1 MCDVMAVI
9 PPDTSRDRR
18 IEDVTNLYLIHPV
31 ARALVP
37 VAIRAGIS
45 ANAVSCI
52 GLAIG
57 MGAAWCFYHWESAA
71 LATLGFALAV
81 LWLIADGLDGMVAR
95 ATGTASPL
103 GRVMDGICDHGV
115 FVLIYLALAFSVG
128 TAEGWALAVTAG
140 VAHAVQSSLYEAERA
155 RFHRRIKGDSGEAR
169 PVRTRNPL
177 ERLYDFVAG
186 SLDRAAGRFDRA
198 LREQPAI
205 ASVYGRNAAPAMKA
219 MALLSA
225 NMRVVAV
232 WLACLL
238 GDPQLFWW
246 WEIGPLTII
255 AAITILWHRRVETMT
270 AGLHI
275 PQKQLR
281 P

>member
-1 MCDVMAVI
+1 M
-9 PPDTSRDRR
+9 
-18 IEDVTNLYLIHPV
+18 IHPA

-52 GLAIG
+52 GLVIG
-57 MGAAWCFYHWESAA
+57 AGAAVCFYNWASP
-71 LATLGFALAV
+71 LVATLGFALAI

-115 FVLIYLALAFSVG
+115 FVLIYVAMAISIG
-128 TAEGWALAVTAG
+128 TVQGWALAVAAG

-169 PVRTRNPL
+169 PIRTRNPL

-186 SLDRAAGRFDRA
+186 SLDAAAGRFDNA
-198 LREQPAI
+198 LRDRPALAEI
-205 ASVYGRNAAPAMKA
+205 YGRKAAPAMKA

-225 NMRVVAV
+225 NMRVLAI

-238 GDPQLFWW
+238 GDPALFWW
-246 WEIGPLTII
+246 WAIGPLTII
-255 AAITILWHRRVETMT
+255 AAITIMWHRRVEAMT

-275 PQKQLR
+275 AEKQLR

>member
-1 MCDVMAVI
+1 MAAI

-37 VAIRAGIS
+37 VAIRWRIS

-52 GLAIG
+52 GLVIG
-57 MGAAWCFYHWESAA
+57 AGAAVCFYNWTSP
-71 LATLGFALAV
+71 LVATLGFVLAI

-115 FVLIYLALAFSVG
+115 FVLIYLAMAISIG
-128 TAEGWALAVTAG
+128 TIEGWVLAVAAG

-186 SLDRAAGRFDRA
+186 SLDRAAGRFDQA
-198 LREQPAI
+198 LRSQPAL
-205 ASVYGRNAAPAMKA
+205 APLYGQKAAPAMKA

-225 NMRVVAV
+225 NMRVLAI
-232 WLACLL
+232 WLACIL
-238 GDPQLFWW
+238 GDPKLFWW
-246 WEIGPLTII
+246 WEIIPLTII
-255 AAITILWHRRVETMT
+255 AFITIMWHRRVEAMT

-275 PQKQLR
+275 SEKQLR

>member
-1 MCDVMAVI
+1 MTAI
-9 PPDTSRDRR
+9 PPDASRDRR
-18 IEDVTNLYLIHPV
+18 IEDVTNLYLIHPA

-37 VAIRAGIS
+37 VAIRWRVS

-57 MGAAWCFYHWESAA
+57 AAAAWCFYHWQSPV
-71 LATLGFALAV
+71 LATVGFVLAIA
-81 LWLIADGLDGMVAR
+81 WLIADGLDGMVAR

-115 FVLIYLALAFSVG
+115 FVLIYVAMATSIG
-128 TAEGWALAVTAG
+128 TVEGWTLAVAAG

-177 ERLYDFVAG
+177 EWLYDLVAG
-186 SLDRAAGRFDRA
+186 SLDRAAARFDKA
-198 LREQPAI
+198 LRTDPTL
-205 ASVYGRNAAPAMKA
+205 ASTYGRKAASAMKA

-225 NMRVVAV
+225 NMRVLAI
-232 WLACLL
+232 WLACVL
-238 GDPQLFWW
+238 GDPSLFWW
-246 WEIGPLTII
+246 WEIVPLTLI
-255 AAITILWHRRVETMT
+255 AIVTILWHRRVEAMT

-275 PQKQLR
+275 AEKQLR

>member
-1 MCDVMAVI
+1 MAAT

-18 IEDVTNLYLIHPV
+18 IEDVTNLYVIHPA

-37 VAIRAGIS
+37 VAIRAGVS

-52 GLAIG
+52 GLVIG
-57 MGAAWCFYHWESAA
+57 AGAAWCFFHWESAA
-71 LATLGFALAV
+71 LVTLGFALAI

-115 FVLIYLALAFSVG
+115 FVLIYVAMAVSIG
-128 TAEGWALAVTAG
+128 TIDGWALAVAAG

-177 ERLYDFVAG
+177 EQLYDFVAG
-186 SLDRAAGRFDRA
+186 SLDRAAGRFDQA
-198 LREQPAI
+198 LRARPAL
-205 ASVYGRNAAPAMKA
+205 APFYGRKATAAMKA

-225 NMRVVAV
+225 NMRVLAI

-238 GDPQLFWW
+238 GDPRLFWW

-255 AAITILWHRRVETMT
+255 AAMTIMWHRRVETVT
-270 AGLHI
+270 AGLHL
-275 PQKQLR
+275 PEKQLR

>member
-1 MCDVMAVI
+1 MAAI

-18 IEDVTNLYLIHPV
+18 IEDVTNLYMIHPA

-37 VAIRAGIS
+37 GAIRLGIS

-52 GLAIG
+52 GLVIG
-57 MGAAWCFYHWESAA
+57 AGAAVCFYNWASP
-71 LATLGFALAV
+71 LVATLGFALAI

-115 FVLIYLALAFSVG
+115 FVLIYLAMAISIG
-128 TAEGWALAVTAG
+128 TVEGWALAVAAG

-155 RFHRRIKGDSGEAR
+155 RFHRRIKGDSGEGR

-186 SLDRAAGRFDRA
+186 SLDRAAARFDRA
-198 LREQPAI
+198 LRADPALAGI
-205 ASVYGRNAAPAMKA
+205 YGRKAAPTMKA

-225 NMRVVAV
+225 NMRVLAI
-232 WLACLL
+232 WIACLL
-238 GDPQLFWW
+238 GDPKLFWW
-246 WEIGPLTII
+246 WEIMPLTII
-255 AAITILWHRRVETMT
+255 AAATILWHRRVEAMT

-275 PQKQLR
+275 AENQLR

>member
-1 MCDVMAVI
+1 MIAAP

-18 IEDVTNLYLIHPV
+18 IEDVTNAWLIHPA
-31 ARALVP
+31 ARALMP
-37 VAIRAGIS
+37 VAIRLGIS

-57 MGAAWCFYHWESAA
+57 TLAALCFYDWQSPVSVTFG
-71 LATLGFALAV
+71 LALAV
-81 LWLIADGLDGMVAR
+81 AWLIADGLDGMVAR

-115 FVLIYLALAFSVG
+115 FVLIYVAMATAIG
-128 TAEGWALAVTAG
+128 TVEGWVLAVAAG
-140 VAHAVQSSLYEAERA
+140 AAHAVQSSLYEAERA
-155 RFHRRIKGDSGEAR
+155 RFHRRVKGDAGDIR

-177 ERLYDFVAG
+177 ERLYDFVAD
-186 SLDRAAGRFDRA
+186 SMDRAAGRFDDALRDRRA
-198 LREQPAI
+198 LAEP
-205 ASVYGRNAAPAMKA
+205 YGRRAAPPMKA

-225 NMRVVAV
+225 NMRV
-232 WLACLL
+232 LAIWAACML
-238 GDPQLFWW
+238 GDPKIFWW
-246 WEIGPLTII
+246 IEIVPLTMVCVV
-255 AAITILWHRRVETMT
+255 TILWHRRVEAMT

-275 PQKQLR
+275 AENQLR

>member
-1 MCDVMAVI
+1 MTPIA
-9 PPDTSRDRR
+9 PDTSRDRR
-18 IEDVTNLYLIHPV
+18 IEDVTNLYLIHPA

-57 MGAAWCFYHWESAA
+57 AGAAWCLYHWQSPL
-71 LATLGFALAV
+71 LATIGFALAV

-115 FVLIYLALAFSVG
+115 FALIYIALAMSIG
-128 TAEGWALAVTAG
+128 TLEGWLLAVGAG

-155 RFHRRIKGDSGEAR
+155 RFHRRVKGDSGELR

-186 SLDRAAGRFDRA
+186 SLDRAAARFDRA
-198 LREQPAI
+198 LRAEPAL
-205 ASVYGRNAAPAMKA
+205 AGVYGRKAAPAMKT

-225 NMRVVAV
+225 NMRVLAI
-232 WLACLL
+232 WIACLS
-238 GDPQLFWW
+238 GDPKLFWW
-246 WEIGPLTII
+246 WEIVPLTVI
-255 AAITILWHRRVETMT
+255 AAMTILWHRRVEAMT

-275 PQKQLR
+275 VENQLR

>member
-1 MCDVMAVI
+1 MTPI
-9 PPDTSRDRR
+9 TPDTSRDRR
-18 IEDVTNLYLIHPV
+18 IEDVTNLYLIHPA

-57 MGAAWCFYHWESAA
+57 AAAAWCFYHWASPL
-71 LATLGFALAV
+71 LATIGFVLAV
-81 LWLIADGLDGMVAR
+81 MWLIADGLDGMVAR

-115 FVLIYLALAFSVG
+115 FALIYI
-128 TAEGWALAVTAG
+128 ALAVSIGTLEGWLLAVGAG

-155 RFHRRIKGDSGEAR
+155 RFHRRVKGDSGELR

-186 SLDRAAGRFDRA
+186 SLDRAAARFDRA
-198 LREQPAI
+198 LRSKPALAGI
-205 ASVYGRNAAPAMKA
+205 YGRRAAPAMKA

-225 NMRVVAV
+225 NMRVLAI
-232 WLACLL
+232 WIACLL
-238 GDPQLFWW
+238 GDPKLFWW
-246 WEIGPLTII
+246 WEIVPLTII
-255 AAITILWHRRVETMT
+255 AAMTILWHRRVEAMT

-275 PQKQLR
+275 AENQLR